1 MALEYLQ
8 IAEMVAREKDIEKEQ
23 VIEVMEQAIQMA
35 ARKKLAA
42 ELGLQP
48 LDLLVQGHIDR
59 VSGEVHIKRLIQV
72 VKMVMEPVSPE
83 EARAA
88 VREGREP
95 ELRPA
100 SDKRGYP
107 LKSNPSQILLAEAQK
122 TNPNIQIG
130 EYIMEDLP
138 LKYFDGRVA
147 AQAAKQ
153 VIFQKVKDVERA
165 RELENYKDA
174 VGTIISGIVKR
185 TDFNGTLVDLG
196 RAEAW
201 LPKDETIQ
209 RETFKQGDRIRAYI
223 YKVNPQAR
231 GPQIF
236 ISRTHPQYLVE
247 LFKEQVPEIQNG
259 TIEVMGA
266 ARDPGFRAKIAVKSY
281 DRNLDPVGACVGI
294 RGVRVQA
301 VTTELQG
308 ERVDIIEWSPNAAE
322 FLVRAMQPAQVSKV
336 VLDEDDNRIE
346 VVVPQDNLSLAIGR
360 RGQNV
365 RLASILTGWDI
376 DVMTDSEESER
387 RTNEYNVLSA
397 NLMQNLDVDEVLARL
412 LIAEGFRSIDDLLKV
427 TPEEIAGIEGLDTDI
442 ATELQNRAQAALNA
456 ATERLEKLGV
466 TEELKA
472 LTGMTAD
479 LIVALGEKGI
489 KTLDDLGD
497 LATDEL
503 QEMLPA
509 GLLND
514 KQAQKL
520 IMAARQ
526 HWFAEESDDEDE
538 DLETAPAEAAKA
550 TAAQA

>member
-23 VIEVMEQAIQMA
+23 VLEVMEQAIQMA

-42 ELGLQP
+42 ELNLQP
-48 LDLLVQGHIDR
+48 LELTVQAHIDR
-59 VSGEVHIKRLIQV
+59 VSGDVHIKRLTQV
-72 VKMVMEPVSPE
+72 VKMVMEVLSPE

-95 ELRPA
+95 EMRPA
-100 SDKRGYP
+100 CDKRGYP

-122 TNPNIQIG
+122 VNPNIQIG
-130 EYIMEDLP
+130 EFLMEDLP
-138 LKYFDGRVA
+138 SKYFDGRVA

-165 RELENYKDA
+165 KELEVYKDA
-174 VGTIISGIVKR
+174 VGTIISGIIKR
-185 TDFNGTLVDLG
+185 ADFNGALIDLG

-236 ISRTHPQYLVE
+236 VSRTHPQYLVE

-376 DVMTDSEESER
+376 DVMTDAEESER
-387 RTNEYNVLSA
+387 RTNEYNVLSS
-397 NLMQNLDVDEVLARL
+397 NLMQNLDVDDVLARL
-412 LIAEGFRSIDDLLKV
+412 LIAEGFRSVDDLMKV
-427 TPEEIAGIEGLDTDI
+427 GAEEIATIEGLDLGI
-442 ATELQNRAQAALNA
+442 AQELQNRAKAAITA
-456 ATERLEKLGV
+456 AAERLSKLGV
-466 TEELKA
+466 SEELKA
-472 LTGMTAD
+472 MPGMTAD
-479 LIVALGEKGI
+479 LIIALGEQGI

-526 HWFAEESDDEDE
+526 HWFAEEDEEEDDVEA
-538 DLETAPAEAAKA
+538 APAEAKSSD
-550 TAAQA
+550 TAQA